1 MRGKL
6 SRSDSDDNSDFI
18 VSRKDRFPSPGATTP
33 KIKGR
38 IDMDRVWGDRETT
51 GASREY
57 RAIYREAGSR

>member
-6 SRSDSDDNSDFI
+6 SRSDSNDNSDFI

-38 IDMDRVWGDRETT
+38 IDMDRVWGDR
-51 GASREY
+51 
-57 RAIYREAGSR
+57 